1 MAALSPQ
8 LRRQRRRR
16 QQRWRQ
22 AQPRRGWR
30 KAVMLQ
36 AVTADA
42 PLLALLLLL
51 LMREMLLLQV
61 PHPLE
66 LRTLPVP

>member
-1 MAALSPQ
+1 
-8 LRRQRRRR
+8 
-16 QQRWRQ
+16 
-22 AQPRRGWR
+22 
-30 KAVMLQ
+30 MLQ

-42 PLLALLLLL
+42 PLLALLLLLLVVLLLL